1 MKMIF
6 KSSLTILLAALML
19 LSVVSCSK
27 PQREEVGMKVPED
40 TTAAPCD
47 HTYEE
52 SIQTPALPLKD
63 GVKLFT
69 CSKCNDSYT
78 EAIPMTKTLKILAVG
93 NSFSSDAMEYLW
105 QVCKDG
111 GVETIVLGNL
121 YIGGC
126 TLDTHRNNILKNSPA
141 YTYYKNTNGKWNSTP
156 NTAPKTA
163 FEDESWDIV
172 TLQQASG
179 SSGIAKTYVNLPE
192 LFNMVSENNQGA
204 KVYWHMTWA
213 YQQNSTHKE
222 FPNYS
227 KNQMTM
233 YNAIVDATKTN
244 VVDTNLDIVGVIP
257 SGTAIQNLRS
267 SYVGDTVTRDGYHM
281 SNDYGRY
288 TVALTWYAYLT
299 GGDVANVDWVPP
311 SYPELSKNLDVVRDS
326 IKNALEKPFEVTK
339 SSFTKNPNP
348 VTPTPTNDAELFTS
362 KGFDINNYEA
372 LDWGPMVAA
381 FYNSTHGTHLTN
393 AGNSSSS
400 LIPKFIASRIISK
413 SELPVGSIIIVDSG
427 YQYRPEGWENESY
440 KANGNR
446 PGNVSTNFVPVTE
459 DWWGS
464 FTLRGFN
471 ISATNSKVM
480 SESDIPHFRIY
491 VPKAG

>member
-1 MKMIF
+1 
-6 KSSLTILLAALML
+6 
-19 LSVVSCSK
+19 
-27 PQREEVGMKVPED
+27 
-40 TTAAPCD
+40 
-47 HTYEE
+47 
-52 SIQTPALPLKD
+52 
-63 GVKLFT
+63 
-69 CSKCNDSYT
+69 
-78 EAIPMTKTLKILAVG
+78 
-93 NSFSSDAMEYLW
+93 
-105 QVCKDG
+105 
-111 GVETIVLGNL
+111 
-121 YIGGC
+121 
-126 TLDTHRNNILKNSPA
+126 
-141 YTYYKNTNGKWNSTP
+141 
-156 NTAPKTA
+156 
-163 FEDESWDIV
+163 
-172 TLQQASG
+172 
-179 SSGIAKTYVNLPE
+179 
-192 LFNMVSENNQGA
+192 
-204 KVYWHMTWA
+204 
-213 YQQNSTHKE
+213 
-222 FPNYS
+222 
-227 KNQMTM
+227 MTM
-233 YNAIVDATKTN
+233 YNAIVDATKTK
-244 VVDTNLDIVGVIP
+244 VLDTDLAFKGIIP

-326 IKNALEKPFEVTK
+326 IKNALEKPFEVTN
-339 SSFTKNPNP
+339 STVTKNPNP
-348 VTPTPTNDAELFTS
+348 VTPTPTNDTELFTS
-362 KGFDINNYEA
+362 KGLDINNYVA